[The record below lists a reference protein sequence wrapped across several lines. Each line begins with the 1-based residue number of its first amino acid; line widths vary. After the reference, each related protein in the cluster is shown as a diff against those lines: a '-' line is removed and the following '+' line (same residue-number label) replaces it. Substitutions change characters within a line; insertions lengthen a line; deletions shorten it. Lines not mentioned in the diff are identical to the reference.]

1 MSSPSSERSRLSQPS
16 VPAVGRTAVFAVGL
30 RASVIAL
37 ISASGLAYEIALTRV
52 FSLYFQYHYVFLVL
66 SLAVLGISLGAAGGQ
81 FLRQREEPTQAT
93 LGKAL
98 FALCLSYPI
107 VAIVIGLLPSAMVAI
122 GCFVLTPIPF
132 ILVGFCSTLLFAQAR
147 DESGT
152 LYAADLIGA
161 AAGVLGVLALLN
173 VFDAFSIV
181 ILLGALNALGL
192 LLMSLKGSNG
202 MRNSAAILLVGL
214 IGLSLVNA
222 ITGFANY
229 NPLHISQAPPDKT
242 LIQVLQD
249 SAMQARVVYSTWNP
263 FARIDVVETA
273 DPTQKLVFTD
283 GGAGSYM
290 LRFDGNLGSMQE
302 QRVSVEFLPFLVS
315 TPNKTLVLGAGA
327 GKDVLLAL
335 LAGSKDITAVE
346 VNPAMIAT
354 TRKYADYNGNIF
366 DRPEVRLHVGDARTF
381 TEASREQFDLV
392 YLNVVYS
399 QAAPPASQALVE
411 NYIFTAEAFRA
422 YLNRLAPNG
431 KLALVLHNGLEGTRA
446 AITAIKA
453 LQDMGVPP
461 AQAIDQMALLM
472 RNGDDPGQRVT
483 VLVISQARL
492 TADEISLLQR
502 AAQALD
508 LQAMHLPS
516 VFEDGFRNLKTGMSL
531 ERFVALDQTY
541 DLFPTTDQ
549 RPFFYKLDPPVPTPI
564 STALGFAVTLG
575 VIILL
580 LALGQKSEIVSPM
593 LLLYMALIGS
603 GFMLI
608 EIPLIQQLS
617 LLIGYP
623 TLAIALVLGTLLVSG
638 GIGSGY
644 SQRWPPD
651 QLPRRV
657 RLAAIIIVGL
667 GVLYWLALPTL
678 STILIRLPFIVR
690 VLAVVILVTCV
701 GLPMGV
707 PFASALRLS
716 RSSQGVGWLWAV
728 NGAFSVIGST
738 VVMFLAMQV
747 GFQWAM
753 VLGIAAYALL
763 IVLTLK
769 LSNVRAY
776 G

>member
-1 MSSPSSERSRLSQPS
+1 MSSPSSERSKLSQPS
-16 VPAVGRTAVFAVGL
+16 VPAVGHTAVFAVGL

-81 FLRQREEPTQAT
+81 FLRQREEPTQGT

-107 VAIVIGLLPSAMVAI
+107 VAIVIGLLPSALVAI

-181 ILLGALNALGL
+181 ILLGAPNALGL
-192 LLMSLKGSNG
+192 LLMSLKGSSS
-202 MRNSAAILLVGL
+202 MRNSAAIVLVGL

-222 ITGFANY
+222 ITGLANY

-263 FARIDVVETA
+263 FARIDVVETS

-290 LRFDGNLGSMQE
+290 LRFDGDLGSMQE

-381 TEASREQFDLV
+381 AEASREQFDLV

-446 AITAIKA
+446 AITAIKT

-651 QLPRRV
+651 QLPQRV

-678 STILIRLPFIVR
+678 STILISLPFIVR

-716 RSSQGVGWLWAV
+716 QSSQGVGWLWAV

-738 VVMFLAMQV
+738 GVMFLAMQV

-753 VLGIAAYALL
+753 TLGIAAYSLL